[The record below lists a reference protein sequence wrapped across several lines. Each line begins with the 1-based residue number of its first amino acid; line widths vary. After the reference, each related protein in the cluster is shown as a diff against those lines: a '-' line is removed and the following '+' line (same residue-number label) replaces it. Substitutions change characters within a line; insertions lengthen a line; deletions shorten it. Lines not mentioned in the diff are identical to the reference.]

1 MTIKRSDL
9 GEYWAGLA
17 SGVMVGVMVGA
28 ALTVFIW
35 AIDGS
40 TFSKSE
46 QAIEKLTA
54 DGAQCA
60 EDFNAV
66 SITLAHCWHDLRA
79 AKLACEVEQ

>member
-1 MTIKRSDL
+1 M
-9 GEYWAGLA
+9 LA
-17 SGVMVGVMVGA
+17 A
-28 ALTVFIW
+28 AFIW
-35 AIDGS
+35 AVDGS
-40 TFSKSE
+40 RFAKSE

-79 AKLACEVEQ
+79 AKLECEVEQ